1 MNAIFT
7 KLFIKMN
14 PAILLL
20 ALPIMIG
27 FTSEPVRSQS
37 RIHYANKE
45 IFLSGINIAWVNY
58 ANDLGASPDLTQF
71 ATEFKTVHDN
81 GGNVLKFWM
90 HVDGVQTPVYND
102 TGLVTGPGQYM
113 IQDLKQILSLA
124 SQYSVGIMMTLWSHD
139 LLSTDELDSAQLYRN
154 AKLFTDTAYT
164 MAYIRNA
171 LIPMVDSLKG
181 NPAIQSWNIVI
192 EPEGFSDVLGW
203 GNRVHV
209 PIADIQ
215 RFVNL
220 IAGAIHRTDT
230 SALVTLDANTM
241 QSNTDVQSPAGTIQ
255 GQFNVSS
262 LSPQQVSQ
270 YTNEFNILHRTNMTT
285 ADWVAYM
292 QKISLAGNT
301 NYYTDARLKA
311 AGGDSDGTLDFYTVD
326 YYSGAGTSY
335 SPFLH
340 NYSAYMLDKPL
351 VIGEFFM
358 APTDGL
364 ADGVLYPRLY
374 NNGYAGAL
382 MWAWAEDQTKTSLT
396 DTWSALQYMFANYR
410 NDIIVFPK
418 TGSIYVFS
426 ATPGTIQKT
435 DSTVIRWDAEPGSTV
450 TFNGLSESSVK
461 DSVIVS
467 PLVTTSYTLTASG
480 MVNDTSRL
488 TVTVLP
494 TGRIMSFKATPLQI
508 GTGESTSLV
517 WQVVKNSTATLNN
530 ATVPVVDS
538 IVVYPDVVNNTY
550 TLLTEGDE
558 HDSTTISIQVLPP
571 DQVDRAYQGTVTAS
585 SNDTVTYTFSNPQNI
600 VDGNNFTRWQ
610 ASASPTAQ
618 WVRIDMG
625 NLFAVTQVTIRWG
638 NHAYAKSYSLQL
650 APDNVN
656 WIVVKSQSNG
666 TGGTNYVETVS
677 GLQDTARYLALL
689 LLSQGTNGAYSIA
702 EIMVQG
708 TLATGVRSTN
718 DLLPKTYSLSQNF
731 PNPFNPSTRI
741 RFALPNA
748 GDVTLTVY
756 DVLGREVETL
766 LHQRM
771 SPGNYEL
778 DFDASRLSSGVYFYS
793 LRAGSYFVTKKMLLL
808 K

>member
-7 KLFIKMN
+7 RLFIKMN

-37 RIHYANKE
+37 RTHYANKE

-340 NYSAYMLDKPL
+340 NCSAYMLDKPL

-382 MWAWAEDQTKTSLT
+382 MWAWAEDQTKTLLT

>member
-7 KLFIKMN
+7 RLFIKMN

-37 RIHYANKE
+37 RTHYANKE

-340 NYSAYMLDKPL
+340 NCSAYMLDKPL